1 MVLLGNNP
9 QPIYANRT
17 VLVRT
22 SLLVL
27 GLLHN
32 ISAGPD
38 NFSREDGRGVGGLFS
53 MQGTYH
59 HMNNDIKICDYSYT
73 PAHT

>member
-17 VLVRT
+17 VLFRT

-38 NFSREDGRGVGGLFS
+38 NFSMEDGRGLGGLFS
-53 MQGTYH
+53 MQGIYH
-59 HMNNDIKICDYSYT
+59 HMNKNIKICDYSYT
-73 PAHT
+73 PTHT

>member
-9 QPIYANRT
+9 QPIYANGT
-17 VLVRT
+17 VLFRT
-22 SLLVL
+22 SILVL

-53 MQGTYH
+53 MQGIYH

-73 PAHT
+73 PTHT